1 MFTNALYCSLSY
13 QCECFLYGNIPL
25 CWKHSIPY
33 FMECFLPLC
42 FPFQNLIFECFE
54 YFGLEWSCFIGKKF
68 KWRNI
73 DCIKFNQLLIIIFL
87 SFSSS
92 NNYCLTQLI
101 GETILYN
108 FALVFDVFLRLT
120 CSMIYY
126 GISLSSGG
134 IGDNIYLVFFLTSVV
149 AIPSNFLATYLV
161 DKYGRKKILV
171 LSLVI
176 GALSLI
182 TAASFPFKNSGIFKL
197 LILFVKEPI
206 VFVVTSY
213 CVQFYKSVWQLLF
226 WVLLVFNL
234 RNHRR
239 SVSNTK
245 LTVTLTSQQKKH

>member
-1 MFTNALYCSLSY
+1 M
-13 QCECFLYGNIPL
+13 
-25 CWKHSIPY
+25 
-33 FMECFLPLC
+33 
-42 FPFQNLIFECFE
+42 
-54 YFGLEWSCFIGKKF
+54 
-68 KWRNI
+68 
-73 DCIKFNQLLIIIFL
+73 LIIIFL
-87 SFSSS
+87 SFSSP

-213 CVQFYKSVWQLLF
+213 CVQFYKSV
-226 WVLLVFNL
+226 
-234 RNHRR
+234 
-239 SVSNTK
+239 
-245 LTVTLTSQQKKH
+245 